1 MNRKKMNVLFIPAFI
16 LMPSPYGPSA
26 QAARQHI
33 PSIGRPN
40 KTGRHPAHAATRYR
54 QAHLSS
60 SPEPTGALHPPW
72 LLRRGE
78 TRSKTPPG
86 GRYARTHHPTGSVLA
101 VSSGTLTLSS
111 TPCRRARSRGSP
123 RACARRTSSRAS
135 PSGSSSASCSTCPR
149 RGDPSPAP
157 RRLRPWHPRGAP
169 APSGRRGIRLPQAAR
184 SLRW

>member
-1 MNRKKMNVLFIPAFI
+1 MLLIPAFI

-26 QAARQHI
+26 QAAHTIHPTQQNWQTSGPRSN
-33 PSIGRPN
+33 PLSISTSLLVFFPGTDRP
-40 KTGRHPAHAATRYR
+40 
-54 QAHLSS
+54 
-60 SPEPTGALHPPW
+60 LHPPW

-78 TRSKTPPG
+78 TRRKTPPG
-86 GRYARTHHPTGSVLA
+86 GRYARAHHPTSPVLA
-101 VSSGTLTLSS
+101 ISSGTLTLSS